1 MVHTMYPFYSAI
13 VSALLAQF
21 LKPFIYYCVK
31 HEWHWHLAHDS
42 GGFPSSHS
50 ALVSALALSVGLQ
63 EKFSSTLFA
72 VSLAFACIVI
82 YDAANV
88 RYYSGQNIR
97 VTQQL
102 VHDIQEEFH
111 IKFLNP
117 LYHTKMKEVL
127 GHKWF
132 EVIGGIVLGC
142 AVALIFWYGF

>member
-50 ALVSALALSVGLQ
+50 ALVSALA
-63 EKFSSTLFA
+63 
-72 VSLAFACIVI
+72 FACIVI

-117 LYHTKMKEVL
+117 IYHTKMKEVL

-132 EVIGGIVLGC
+132 EVIGGIILGC